1 MVCFQ
6 TKTPNLGKFLRDL
19 DWKMLIYFMA
29 VHYKLW
35 TFGKFYDHLGN
46 FVLIWY
52 IFPVL
57 VPQTKKNLATLLG
70 TYSVSTNCGYPN

>member
-35 TFGKFYDHLGN
+35 TFGKFCVDLVHFSGFGTTNQEKSGN
-46 FVLIWY
+46 PVGY
-52 IFPVL
+52 IQRFDEL
-57 VPQTKKNLATLLG
+57 WISKLKIG
-70 TYSVSTNCGYPN
+70 KI